1 MNRLS
6 ALLLAALVLCALGL
20 VTSQYRSRVLFAELE
35 RAKAQAGQL
44 EVRYDELEHE
54 QTKLAN
60 AKRIHGRASGQ
71 LALRARPPQRTM
83 HLMLDDETRLAAREA
98 AMRWRADATAQRE
111 SQ

>member
-6 ALLLAALVLCALGL
+6 ALLLSVLVLCALGL

-44 EVRYDELEHE
+44 EIRFDELEHE

-60 AKRIHGRASGQ
+60 AKRIHGRASSQ
-71 LALRARPPQRTM
+71 LALHARPAKRTM
-83 HLMLDDETRLAAREA
+83 HLMLDDETQLAAREA
-98 AMRWRADATAQRE
+98 AMRWREQAMTQRGGR
-111 SQ
+111 